1 MLRGTR
7 KRKGKSGKD
16 KRDNKQNI
24 KNIMK
29 HLFSLLT
36 AMFIATAAMA
46 GNNVTLHDVMYGG
59 YWPETYA
66 AIKPM
71 ADGEHFARM
80 SGDRTMILK
89 GSFKNGEIVD
99 TLFNIATARGFDE
112 KRIDGYQFSPDE
124 KLILLQ
130 TKTRGIYRHSFT
142 AEHYI
147 FNRKNNK
154 AEALSQNGAQQVPK
168 FSPDGTMIAFV
179 RDNNI
184 FLVKLLFSN
193 SESQV
198 TTDGEFRKII
208 NGIPDWVYE
217 EEFATN
223 CSFDFSADSKMLA
236 YIKYDES
243 EVMMY
248 DMPMYSGGE
257 SKEYFDFSKPYSFKY
272 PVAGADNAKVSVHS
286 FDIKSKVTR
295 RLDVNIPEE
304 GYIPR
309 IKFTKDPTMLA
320 VLTLNRHQSVL
331 EIQAVNPQSG
341 VSRTILREES
351 DTYLNEQTY
360 SGIEF
365 LDKHFVFQ
373 SERSG
378 YNQLY
383 LYNLAGELVRPI
395 TTGDYEV
402 KKFYGWDK
410 RKNEFYYSSNEGSP
424 LRESIYK
431 VNAKGKK
438 TKLSKREGTNSA
450 VFSTGMKYFINTFS
464 SIDTPHT
471 VTTNDCNGKQLKTLI
486 DNKALTEKLAKFD
499 MPSKEFFTFTTS
511 DGVELNGWMIKPN
524 DFDAGKKY
532 PVVLFQYSGP
542 YSQQVTDNWYI
553 GNYGNAMFESYMAG
567 EGFIMVCVD
576 GRGTGGRGTEFGKCT
591 YLKIGQYEPADQVE
605 AAKYMA
611 SLPYVDA
618 KNIGIWGWSFGG
630 YNTLMSMSQPEAV
643 FKAGVAVAAPSDW
656 RFYDTV
662 YTERYMRTPKENKEG
677 YDKGSAV
684 VNAAN
689 LNGHLLLVHGT
700 ADDNVHLRNMIHY
713 IGALTQADKKFET
726 ALYPDCNHSIYHG
739 ANTRFHLFRQ
749 IAEFFKANLK

>member
-1 MLRGTR
+1 
-7 KRKGKSGKD
+7 
-16 KRDNKQNI
+16 
-24 KNIMK
+24 MK

-383 LYNLAGELVRPI
+383 LYNLTGELVRPI

>member
-1 MLRGTR
+1 
-7 KRKGKSGKD
+7 
-16 KRDNKQNI
+16 
-24 KNIMK
+24 MK

-36 AMFIATAAMA
+36 VMFIASAAMA

-713 IGALTQADKKFET
+713 IGALTQANKKFET